1 MRTLRRTLLSTTLL
15 ALAAAL
21 GGREAVAQPVTGLYL
36 GAGVGVN
43 FWHDQSSGGIRVHDN
58 DAGIVGLA
66 SVGWGF
72 GNGLR
77 LEVEGNYRGSGV
89 DQVTTAVGGIGNTG
103 NVRNYG
109 VMVNALFD
117 FDLSSFGIPPS
128 GFMPYI
134 GGGVGYGWMQI
145 SNARFPAAGT
155 SVYEIND
162 TDGQFAYQGIAGVSW
177 GLGGLVPG
185 LSLTTEY
192 RFYGT
197 VDQTLSVTR
206 LSGPAVA
213 GVPGQVK
220 LPNVNHAAIFGVRY
234 AFNPPRPPA
243 AAPVE
248 PAVPPPARSYL
259 VFFDWDR
266 ADLTD
271 RARQIIAEAA
281 QNARRVQ
288 TTRIEVAGHADRS
301 GSPQYNMGLS
311 RRRADN
317 VAAELVRQGINRGE
331 IAVTAFGE
339 TRPLVP
345 TADGVREPQNRRV
358 EIVLR

>member
-1 MRTLRRTLLSTTLL
+1 MVTFRKTLL
-15 ALAAAL
+15 AAGLLALIGQDAA
-21 GGREAVAQPVTGLYL
+21 AQPVSGLYL
-36 GAGVGVN
+36 GAGAGAN
-43 FWHDQSSGGIRVHDN
+43 FWHDQSSGGIRVHDTN
-58 DAGIVGLA
+58 TGIVALGA
-66 SVGWGF
+66 IGWGF
-72 GNGLR
+72 GNGFR
-77 LEVEGNYRGSGV
+77 AEVEGNYRGSSM
-89 DQVTTAVGGIGNTG
+89 DLLTTTAGGIGNTG

-109 VMVNALFD
+109 VMVNLLFD
-117 FDLSSFGIPPS
+117 FDLSSFGLPPTAV
-128 GFMPYI
+128 MPYI
-134 GGGVGYGWMQI
+134 GGGIGYGWMQI
-145 SNARFPAAGT
+145 GDARFAAAGS
-155 SVYEIND
+155 SVYQIND
-162 TDGQFAYQGIAGVSW
+162 TDGQFAYQGIAGASW
-177 GLGGLVPG
+177 GLGGMVPG

-197 VDQTLSVTR
+197 SDQTLSVTR
-206 LSGPAVA
+206 ISGPTVA
-213 GVPGQVK
+213 GVPGSVK
-220 LPNVNHAAIFGVRY
+220 LANANHAAIIGLRY
-234 AFNPPRPPA
+234 AFNPPRPA
-243 AAPVE
+243 S
-248 PAVPPPARSYL
+248 PPPATPVEAPAPARTYL

-288 TTRIEVAGHADRS
+288 STRIEVAGHADRS
-301 GSPQYNMGLS
+301 GTPQYNMGLS

-317 VAAELVRQGINRGE
+317 VAAELVRQGISRNE